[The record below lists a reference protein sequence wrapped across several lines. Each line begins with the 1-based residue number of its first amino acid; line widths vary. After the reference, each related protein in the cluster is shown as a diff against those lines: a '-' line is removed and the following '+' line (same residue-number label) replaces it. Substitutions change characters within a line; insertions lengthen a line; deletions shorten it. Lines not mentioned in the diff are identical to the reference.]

1 VEFLRAIRYEWKSMS
16 EAENNSAD
24 QSAPPVATSV
34 AAVVP
39 LFPKLPGIRESL
51 ASLASQ
57 TRPPD
62 LVVLLDDGSSPDAE
76 SLHDVIPDLQVE
88 VVQVES
94 GPLGSALEALSEYLA
109 NFDFITLLQAG
120 DTYTTERIEKCAAA
134 LGQAREGRPLAMAVT
149 GITAVDGRGNQLPG
163 DDPRALHFERLWAP
177 GRVGAGLADWL
188 GTAHFAGPIS
198 NIFLRRDFLATGGL
212 PVAAP
217 QVAQAFVMMAGLQGL
232 LTVVHEPLLRHYPP
246 PVEREL
252 TPRSAA
258 ELLQTQ
264 TSVLAAL
271 RDKLADSP
279 ETRRNFAAYHRAA
292 WNNLSGLREDLF
304 QQAVLRLAS
313 MAAPEVVQSVTA
325 EILRSR
331 EAQTVPAHWEAL
343 LDGQNPLDL
352 AGYAD
357 ALRRTRGK
365 LEDVL
370 AENERLTAI
379 ASAAQSSGWVRLGA
393 WLGERSARR
402 MMEMEQSTEE
412 PPETPGVAREEAAER
427 P

>member
-1 VEFLRAIRYEWKSMS
+1 
-16 EAENNSAD
+16 
-24 QSAPPVATSV
+24 
-34 AAVVP
+34 
-39 LFPKLPGIRESL
+39 
-51 ASLASQ
+51 
-57 TRPPD
+57 
-62 LVVLLDDGSSPDAE
+62 
-76 SLHDVIPDLQVE
+76 
-88 VVQVES
+88 
-94 GPLGSALEALSEYLA
+94 
-109 NFDFITLLQAG
+109 
-120 DTYTTERIEKCAAA
+120 
-134 LGQAREGRPLAMAVT
+134 
-149 GITAVDGRGNQLPG
+149 
-163 DDPRALHFERLWAP
+163 
-177 GRVGAGLADWL
+177 
-188 GTAHFAGPIS
+188 
-198 NIFLRRDFLATGGL
+198 
-212 PVAAP
+212 
-217 QVAQAFVMMAGLQGL
+217 
-232 LTVVHEPLLRHYPP
+232 
-246 PVEREL
+246 
-252 TPRSAA
+252 
-258 ELLQTQ
+258 
-264 TSVLAAL
+264 
-271 RDKLADSP
+271 
-279 ETRRNFAAYHRAA
+279 
-292 WNNLSGLREDLF
+292 
-304 QQAVLRLAS
+304 